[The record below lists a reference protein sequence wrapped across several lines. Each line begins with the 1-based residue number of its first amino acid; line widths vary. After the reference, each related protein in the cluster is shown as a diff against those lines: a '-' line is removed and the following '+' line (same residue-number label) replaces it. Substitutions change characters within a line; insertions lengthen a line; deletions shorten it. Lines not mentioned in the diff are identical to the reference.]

1 MRQFRGAEAATPEA
15 MPEVQQALLRA
26 VLPECQRVVR
36 PEQTRAVPREAQPA
50 VMPEVQQAL
59 QRAVPPEWKRADQLG
74 HQRAGQL
81 GHQRADHPGHQR
93 ADHPE
98 HQREPTLSDGSM
110 RPAFDGRFPHDCVR
124 STPATTRPRPC
135 QVH

>member
-26 VLPECQRVVR
+26 VLAECQRVVR

-50 VMPEVQQAL
+50 AMPEVQQAL
-59 QRAVPPEWKRADQLG
+59 QRAVPPEWKRADQL
-74 HQRAGQL
+74 
-81 GHQRADHPGHQR
+81 GHQR